1 MNYPWL
7 EEAETAFAKRL
18 ETGRLAHALLLEG
31 PARTGKDELAARIMA
46 GVLCIEGVYPA
57 CGKCRSCQL
66 LATGAHPDGHVVTFE
81 ENPNTGKMRTELLVH
96 QVRRLTASLSLTNTI
111 SPRKAALIH
120 PVEAMNIHAANALL
134 KTLEEPPGDAV
145 ILLLSHDPARL
156 PATIRSRCQKLSV
169 RLPSKAAAQQWLAER
184 SDVPPER
191 AALALE
197 AAAGSPLSAL
207 DLLDDGGVDAFAAIH
222 NMLDAVLRGSLAPA
236 EAPTAVEDI
245 DPVRLW
251 SWISL
256 RAARATRAAV
266 TGRRSAARALSELQ
280 READRNRRL
289 ASTPVREDLLL
300 QDWLIQWSRLN
311 R

>member
-1 MNYPWL
+1 
-7 EEAETAFAKRL
+7 
-18 ETGRLAHALLLEG
+18 
-31 PARTGKDELAARIMA
+31 
-46 GVLCIEGVYPA
+46 
-57 CGKCRSCQL
+57 
-66 LATGAHPDGHVVTFE
+66 
-81 ENPNTGKMRTELLVH
+81 
-96 QVRRLTASLSLTNTI
+96 
-111 SPRKAALIH
+111 
-120 PVEAMNIHAANALL
+120 
-134 KTLEEPPGDAV
+134 
-145 ILLLSHDPARL
+145 
-156 PATIRSRCQKLSV
+156 
-169 RLPSKAAAQQWLAER
+169 
-184 SDVPPER
+184 
-191 AALALE
+191 
-197 AAAGSPLSAL
+197 
-207 DLLDDGGVDAFAAIH
+207 
-222 NMLDAVLRGSLAPA
+222 MLDAVLRGSLAPA